1 MSSAMP
7 SDGVSYLIAEDEPLP
22 AQTLKR
28 LLESSWREARC
39 VGLATDGEQ
48 ALAMIEEHAP
58 DVVFLDVRMPQR
70 DGLSTAH
77 ALCERRNSPLIVF
90 VTAFGEYAVE
100 AFAEAAIDYLLKPI
114 DPARLERCVARLR
127 ERVASRNEASGDMLR
142 SLEHLLARAGSRA
155 APLRYIR
162 AGTGGTVRL
171 IPVEDVLW
179 FEAADKYVTV
189 ATSKGDRTIR
199 MTLRELLAQLDPA
212 VFWQVHRGTIVN
224 TRHVVEANQDTSGQ
238 VVLVMAG
245 RTDKIQVSRQ
255 FSHLFR
261 RM

>member
-1 MSSAMP
+1 MTSPGA
-7 SDGVSYLIAEDEPLP
+7 SYLIAEDEPLP

-28 LLESSWREARC
+28 LLASSWREARC

-48 ALAMIEEHAP
+48 ALAMIEAHGP
-58 DVVFLDVRMPQR
+58 DVVFLDVRMPHR
-70 DGLSTAH
+70 DGLATAH
-77 ALCERRNSPLIVF
+77 ALCERQDPPLIVF
-90 VTAFGEYAVE
+90 VTAFSEYAVE

-114 DPARLERCVARLR
+114 DTARLDLCVARLR
-127 ERVASRNEASGDMLR
+127 QRLTSRSEVSGDMLR
-142 SLEHLLARAGSRA
+142 SLERLLAHTGDRA

-171 IPVEDVLW
+171 VPVEDVLW

-189 ATSKGDRTIR
+189 ATSTVDRTIR

-224 TRHVVEANQDTSGQ
+224 TRHVLEANQDSTGQ
-238 VVLVMAG
+238 LVLVMAG
-245 RTDKIQVSRQ
+245 RAERIQVSRQ
-255 FSHLFR
+255 FAHLFR

>member
-1 MSSAMP
+1 MISA
-7 SDGVSYLIAEDEPLP
+7 GASYLIAEDEPLP

-39 VGLATDGEQ
+39 VGVATDGEQ

-58 DVVFLDVRMPQR
+58 DVVFLDVRMPHR
-70 DGLSTAH
+70 DGLATAH
-77 ALCERRNSPLIVF
+77 ALCERGDSPLIVF

-114 DPARLERCVARLR
+114 DPTRLDRCVARLR
-127 ERVASRNEASGDMLR
+127 ERVASRSDASGDMLR
-142 SLEHLLARAGSRA
+142 NLESLLARSGSRA

-162 AGTGGTVRL
+162 AGTGNTVRL

-199 MTLRELLAQLDPA
+199 MTLRELGGQLDPE

-224 TRHVVEANQDTSGQ
+224 TRHVVEANQDTTGQ
-238 VVLVMAG
+238 VVLVMMG
-245 RTDKIQVSRQ
+245 RAEKIQVSRQ
-255 FSHLFR
+255 FAHLFR

>member
-1 MSSAMP
+1 
-7 SDGVSYLIAEDEPLP
+7 
-22 AQTLKR
+22 
-28 LLESSWREARC
+28 ARC

-48 ALAMIEEHAP
+48 ALTMIDEHAP

-70 DGLSTAH
+70 DGLATAH
-77 ALCERRNSPLIVF
+77 ALCERHDSPLIVF

-114 DPARLERCVARLR
+114 DAARLDRCVARLR
-127 ERVASRNEASGDMLR
+127 ERIASRNEASGDMLR
-142 SLEHLLARAGSRA
+142 SLEHLLARTGSRT

-162 AGTGGTVRL
+162 AGTGSTVRL

-199 MTLRELLAQLDPA
+199 MTLRELLVQLDPEI
-212 VFWQVHRGTIVN
+212 FWQVHRGTIVN
-224 TRHVVEANQDTSGQ
+224 TRHVLEANQDTTGQ
-238 VVLVMAG
+238 VLLVMTG
-245 RTDKIQVSRQ
+245 RGERIQVSRQ
-255 FSHLFR
+255 FAHLFR